1 MSGCQPPPLEDCMKH
16 LPLFNPKFSG
26 SKGPLLAD
34 CTWFAGPEVEWVEV
48 PAGPEAIFGNATHR
62 VAELAIEARLRRM
75 FPGRVIDAEFDE
87 SATYTVDGYEYDE
100 DQPALSVADIADEY
114 ELDDDQAERLQKI
127 SGPLIDFIEANAQPT
142 WRVEVPFRWDPFAD
156 TARQLPK
163 TSHRNYSDRIENEI
177 PMTLD
182 LFAVISP
189 TRALVL
195 DFKSG
200 WAWVEPPERN
210 RQLLSQACAVA
221 TAHDLEE
228 VLLVVLRLENERVV
242 AVEALVDALAMEE
255 HRAWMAARLIGSGHA
270 EAKPGNHCT
279 RRYCP
284 AKPSCPATMAA
295 VGEALAVLDVPEAKL
310 AEAKGY
316 KFGVVTSPEH
326 AAWMVRA
333 LDVVGLGISVATKS
347 LRAYADASGGIPLD
361 GEMTW
366 KRVEGKVVKADLNHP
381 KATAI
386 LAEHGALGAIEKTES
401 LSWTDV
407 ESLLGKAEMKA
418 VREALEAAGAV
429 TIGKRAEYKAVR
441 GGREAPSPQAL
452 AAVIPSSTAT
462 GPDPADRGHGVWT
475 EPPAPVPAAPK
486 KAKKAPATPEESTAA
501 LVGILAEMN
510 AACAAIDQKALDK
523 INERVGKLYIAKR
536 LSAEDRATANRT
548 WRALRL
554 EAERG

>member
-1 MSGCQPPPLEDCMKH
+1 MKH

-34 CTWFAGPEVEWVEV
+34 CTWFAGPDVEWVEV
-48 PAGPEAIFGNATHR
+48 PAGPEAIFGTAVHR
-62 VAELAIEARLRRM
+62 VAELAIEAFLRRYE
-75 FPGRVIDAEFDE
+75 RDE
-87 SATYTVDGYEYDE
+87 ET
-100 DQPALSVADIADEY
+100 PALSVADIADEY

-127 SGPLIDFIEANAQPT
+127 SGPLIDFIEANAQPG
-142 WRVEVPFRWDPFAD
+142 WCVEVPFRWDPFAD

-163 TSHRNYSDRIENEI
+163 TSHRDYSDRIENEI

-182 LFAVISP
+182 LFAVG
-189 TRALVL
+189 LGGKGMVL

-295 VGEALAVLDVPEAKL
+295 VGEALAVLDVPEAKI

-333 LDVVGLGISVATKS
+333 LDIVSLGVSVATKS

-381 KATAI
+381 QATAI
-386 LAEHGALGAIEKTES
+386 LAEHGALGAIERTES

-441 GGREAPSPQAL
+441 GGREAPSPPTL
-452 AAVIPSSTAT
+452 AAVVPQ
-462 GPDPADRGHGVWT
+462 
-475 EPPAPVPAAPK
+475 APVELVPPAPK
-486 KAKKAPATPEESTAA
+486 KAKKAPATFEESAET
-501 LVGILAEMN
+501 LAGLLADMN
-510 AACAAIDQKALDK
+510 AAFDAGDVKVLDK
-523 INERVGKLYIAKR
+523 VNERVGKAYIAKR
-536 LSAEDRATANRT
+536 LLAEDRATANRA
-548 WRALRL
+548 WAKNRL
-554 EAERG
+554 ELERAK